1 MSGTLLH
8 FGRQCRRTTN
18 LFSPS
23 LFRTFTTTPSVQ
35 ARKNKNESKIRIPSK
50 KAMAAKA
57 KRRAAKAALAEA
69 KVEKLSLMD
78 AISVLRAVEVTAPSA
93 MYELYIKTEMGNGVA
108 VPKGRFKLPREA
120 KAQAEDKILVFAEG
134 RQAEEAK
141 KAGAHIV
148 GGPELIDGILNN
160 RIRAT
165 TYLSTPALI
174 RAITPRLG
182 RFLGPQGLMPSERRG
197 TVTDDIAGY
206 LERIQGTSEW
216 KADKKGNI
224 HMPIASMHFS
234 VEDVVKNFR
243 HFMISV
249 KKSTGNSKETQSRKS
264 KDANKPVAPIS
275 KVILSS
281 TQGPGIRISD
291 Y

>member
-1 MSGTLLH
+1 
-8 FGRQCRRTTN
+8 
-18 LFSPS
+18 
-23 LFRTFTTTPSVQ
+23 
-35 ARKNKNESKIRIPSK
+35 
-50 KAMAAKA
+50 MAAKA

-78 AISVLRAVEVTAPSA
+78 AINVLRAVEVTAPSA

-224 HMPIASMHFS
+224 HMPIASVSLDSPPRSSFSNSDLEMHFS

>member
-1 MSGTLLH
+1 MSGTLLQ
-8 FGRQCRRTTN
+8 FGRQCCRTTV
-18 LFSPS
+18 FSS
-23 LFRTFTTTPSVQ
+23 LFPRTFATTSTVQ
-35 ARKNKNESKIRIPSK
+35 AGRNKNKNASKIRTPSK
-50 KAMAAKA
+50 KAMAAKE
-57 KRRAAKAALAEA
+57 KRRAAKAALADS
-69 KVEKLSLMD
+69 KLEKLTLKE
-78 AISVLRAVEVTAPSA
+78 AIDVLRAVEVTSPDA
-93 MYELYIKTEMGNGVA
+93 MYELYIKTEMGSGVA

-120 KAQAEDKILVFAEG
+120 KAQAEDRILVFAEG

-165 TYLSTPALI
+165 SYLSTPALI

-182 RFLGPQGLMPSERRG
+182 RFLGQQGLMPSERRG

-206 LERIQGTSEW
+206 IQRIQGTNEW

-224 HMPIASMHFS
+224 HMPIASMHFPAN
-234 VEDVVKNFR
+234 DVMKNFQ
-243 HFMISV
+243 HFMTSV
-249 KKSTGNSKETQSRKS
+249 KKATGNTKEAKRNP
-264 KDANKPVAPIS
+264 KDANKPVAQIS